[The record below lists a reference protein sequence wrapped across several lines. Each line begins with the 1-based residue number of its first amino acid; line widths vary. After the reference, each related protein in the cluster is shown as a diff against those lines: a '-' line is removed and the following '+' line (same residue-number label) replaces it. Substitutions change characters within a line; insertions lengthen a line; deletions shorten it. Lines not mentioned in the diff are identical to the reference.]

1 MVFDFF
7 VLSLYFYLNGRYFD
21 ALAILLPFDYFI
33 YFVINLFCFSSIS
46 ACSAVAEEIEHFEQ
60 SEENTFFI
68 CLGFN
73 CDESIHN
80 YNYSILCFLLIG
92 QKTFYFV
99 SSMSKFQT
107 LKATNIGIWSASRNS
122 HWINCKQT
130 HEKVNELHSAH
141 NSRFPSFSI
150 LFENIYKLSYQYNKI
165 K

>member
-1 MVFDFF
+1 M
-7 VLSLYFYLNGRYFD
+7 
-21 ALAILLPFDYFI
+21 AILSPFDYFI

-46 ACSAVAEEIEHFEQ
+46 ACSEVGEEIEHF
-60 SEENTFFI
+60 EENTFFI

-80 YNYSILCFLLIG
+80 CNYSILCFLLIG
-92 QKTFYFV
+92 QQTFYFV

-107 LKATNIGIWSASRNS
+107 LKATNIEIWSASQNN

-130 HEKVNELHSAH
+130 HEKVNELHSAR

-150 LFENIYKLSYQYNKI
+150 LFENIYKLSYQYKI
-165 K
+165 IKHSPV